1 MHFTL
6 KLMDTANLD
15 VQNNS
20 GNNIRSIQC
29 GVAPR
34 TILAPTY
41 DGQTPWSSYKKQFEA
56 APTLCEEDRNRY
68 RAVISALELQFG
80 DEHLKKVFTAQ
91 VKTRIQKAR
100 ESLQEFEADCYV
112 LHAPTHHH
120 PSKRGLRQKHHLMP

>member
-20 GNNIRSIQC
+20 GNNS
-29 GVAPR
+29 
-34 TILAPTY
+34 
-41 DGQTPWSSYKKQFEA
+41 
-56 APTLCEEDRNRY
+56 
-68 RAVISALELQFG
+68 LELRFG
-80 DEHLKKVFTAQ
+80 HEHLKKVFAAQ